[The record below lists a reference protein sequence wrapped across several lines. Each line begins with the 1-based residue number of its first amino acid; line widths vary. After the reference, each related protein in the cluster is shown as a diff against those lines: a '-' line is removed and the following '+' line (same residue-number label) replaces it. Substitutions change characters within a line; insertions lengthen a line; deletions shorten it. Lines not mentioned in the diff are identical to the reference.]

1 MSRSTRALLASC
13 RPDYLGAEEE
23 LADDRHAKEG
33 FGLLAAAGLEVQ
45 LVVQDS
51 DRDIGV
57 EQVPTT
63 HPRPPARSLPR

>member
-1 MSRSTRALLASC
+1 MRYQWTELDEPVDASLVGLLSP
-13 RPDYLGAEEE
+13 RFLGAEEE

-51 DRDIGV
+51 DRDVGV
-57 EQVPTT
+57 E
-63 HPRPPARSLPR
+63 